1 MTMNN
6 LLEKL
11 PFVKTKGTASG
22 VPGVPF
28 KKKKFGW
35 KKIVAV
41 LLVLAVVG
49 GFGVHTW
56 LGKQQVVTL
65 EYSAQDVETR
75 DIQTTLSYTGT
86 IQPLDQYSVTAL
98 VKGDVLEAPVEE
110 GQQVNAGDLLYVIDS
125 SDAQDSIKKSELSL
139 EQTQLSYQQTLQN
152 AEDLYVKSDISG
164 VVQKL
169 YVEEGDSVNAGAQI
183 ADVYDQSVMEIELPF
198 NTDDAQSFSI
208 GSTAV
213 VTMADSFETLYGTV
227 TDISAVDQVLDGYM
241 LTRNVTIQVSNPG
254 GLTENSYATATV
266 DGKAC
271 NTGANFSYINKRTIT
286 AKTSGDVKTINVKEG
301 GAVSNGTVIVTLESD
316 TMANTLRNSAIS
328 VEQSEL
334 SLQSQKDALD
344 DYNITAPISGTVVT
358 KNIKAGDTLDN
369 TNGANIMCVIYDLS
383 KLTFDMSVDELDV
396 NTLETGMEVEI
407 TCDALEGETYY
418 GTITN
423 ISLEGTTSGGVTT
436 YPVTVTI
443 EDTGN
448 LISGMNIDAEI
459 ITASADSALAVP
471 ASAVQR
477 GNIVYVTKD
486 SPSAANALPTANSE
500 EETDQ
505 EGMSMAQQN
514 VPEGYVAVQVE
525 TGISDDNYIQITS
538 GLQEGDQVAISTVR
552 SNSSGSSEES
562 MMPGGMGGMAGGMAG
577 GMPGGMAGGMAGGM
591 PSGGAMGGGPMR

>member
-1 MTMNN
+1 MMMNN

-11 PFVKTKGTASG
+11 PFKKGKASG
-22 VPGVPF
+22 APGVPF

-35 KKIVAV
+35 KKIVAGV
-41 LLVLAVVG
+41 LVLAVVG
-49 GFGVHTW
+49 VFGVNAW
-56 LGKQQVVTL
+56 MNREQAVTV

-98 VKGDVLEAPVEE
+98 VKGDVLQAPVEE

-125 SDAQDSIKKSELSL
+125 SDAQDSIRKSELSL
-139 EQTQLSYQQTLQN
+139 EQSQMSYEQTLKSAQ
-152 AEDLYVKSDISG
+152 DLYVKSTISG

-169 YVEEGDSVNAGAQI
+169 YVEVGDSVNAGAQI
-183 ADVYDQSVMEIELPF
+183 ADVYDQSVMEIQLPF
-198 NTDDAQSFSI
+198 NTEDAQSFSI
-208 GSTAV
+208 GSSAV

-254 GLTENSYATATV
+254 GLTESSYATATV

-286 AKTSGDVKTINVKEG
+286 AETSGDVKSINVKEG
-301 GAVSNGTVIVTLESD
+301 GAVSNGAVIVTLESD
-316 TMANTLRNSAIS
+316 TMANTLRNSEIS
-328 VEQSEL
+328 LEQSEL
-334 SLQSQKDALD
+334 SLQSQKDALE

-369 TNGANIMCVIYDLS
+369 TNGANTMCVIYDLS

-396 NTLETGMEVEI
+396 KSLETGMEVEI

-443 EDTGN
+443 EETGN
-448 LISGMNIDAEI
+448 LIPGMNIDAEI
-459 ITASADSALAVP
+459 ITASADGALAVP
-471 ASAVQR
+471 AAAVQR
-477 GNIVYVTKD
+477 GNIVYVTED
-486 SPSAANALPTANSE
+486 SPSAANALPSAGGQDGE
-500 EETDQ
+500 KQ
-505 EGMSMAQQN
+505 EGMTMAQQD

-538 GLQEGDQVAISTVR
+538 GLQEGDQVGISTVR
-552 SNSSGSSEES
+552 SSSSGSSEES
-562 MMPGGMGGMAGGMAG
+562 MMPGGMGG
-577 GMPGGMAGGMAGGM
+577 GMPGGMSGGM
-591 PSGGAMGGGPMR
+591 PSGGGAMGGGGGPMR

>member
-1 MTMNN
+1 MKMNN
-6 LLEKL
+6 LLDKL
-11 PFVKTKGTASG
+11 PFRKGKTGEMPGGT
-22 VPGVPF
+22 F
-28 KKKKFGW
+28 RKKKVGW
-35 KKIVAV
+35 KKLVAV
-41 LLVLAVVG
+41 VLVLAVAG

-56 LGKQQVVTL
+56 LGRQQVVAV
-65 EYSAQDVETR
+65 EYQEQDVETR

-98 VKGDVLEAPVEE
+98 VKGDVLQAPVEE

-125 SDAQDSIKKSELSL
+125 SDAQDNIKKSQLSL
-139 EQTQLSYQQTLQN
+139 EQSQMSYEQTLKT
-152 AEDLYVKSDISG
+152 AEDLYVKSDIAG

-169 YVEEGDSVNAGAQI
+169 YVEVGDSVNAGAQI

-198 NTDDAQSFSI
+198 NSEDAQSFSI
-208 GSTAV
+208 GSSAV

-254 GLTENSYATATV
+254 GLTESSYATAMV

-286 AKTSGDVKTINVKEG
+286 AKTSGDVKTINVNEG

-316 TMANTLRNSAIS
+316 TMANSLRNSAIS

-334 SLQSQKDALD
+334 SLKSQQDALE
-344 DYNITAPISGTVVT
+344 DYSITAPISGTVVT

-369 TNGANIMCVIYDLS
+369 TNGANTMCVIYDLS

-396 NTLETGMEVEI
+396 KSLETGMQVEV

-448 LISGMNIDAEI
+448 LIPGMNIDAAI
-459 ITASADSALAVP
+459 ITASAESALAVP
-471 ASAVQR
+471 TSAVQR

-486 SPSAANALPTANSE
+486 SPSAANALPSANKEQGEDTA
-500 EETDQ
+500 Q
-505 EGMSMAQQN
+505 EGITMAQQN
-514 VPEGYVAVQVE
+514 VPQGYVAVQVE

-538 GLQEGDQVAISTVR
+538 GLQEGDKVAISTVR
-552 SNSSGSSEES
+552 AGSSSEGEAG
-562 MMPGGMGGMAGGMAG
+562 MMPGGMPGDMSGGMAGG
-577 GMPGGMAGGMAGGM
+577 GMPG
-591 PSGGAMGGGPMR
+591 GGAMGGGGGPMR

>member
-1 MTMNN
+1 MKMNN
-6 LLEKL
+6 LLDKL
-11 PFVKTKGTASG
+11 PFRKGKTGEMSGGT
-22 VPGVPF
+22 F
-28 KKKKFGW
+28 RKKKVGW

-41 LLVLAVVG
+41 VLVLAVAG

-56 LGKQQVVTL
+56 LGRQQVVVV
-65 EYSAQDVETR
+65 EYQAQDVETR

-98 VKGDVLEAPVEE
+98 VKGDVLQAPVEE

-125 SDAQDSIKKSELSL
+125 SDAQDNIKKSQLSL
-139 EQTQLSYQQTLQN
+139 EQSQMSYEQTLKT
-152 AEDLYVKSDISG
+152 AEDLYVKSDIAG

-169 YVEEGDSVNAGAQI
+169 YVEVGDSVNAGAQI

-198 NTDDAQSFSI
+198 NSEDAQSFSI
-208 GSTAV
+208 GSSAV

-254 GLTENSYATATV
+254 GLTESSYATAMV

-316 TMANTLRNSAIS
+316 TMANSLRNSAIS

-334 SLQSQKDALD
+334 SLKSQQDALE
-344 DYNITAPISGTVVT
+344 DYSITAPISGTVVT

-369 TNGANIMCVIYDLS
+369 TNGANTMCVIYDLS

-396 NTLETGMEVEI
+396 KSLETGMQVEV

-423 ISLEGTTSGGVTT
+423 ISLEGTTAGGVTT

-448 LISGMNIDAEI
+448 LIPGMNIDAAI
-459 ITASADSALAVP
+459 ITASAESTLTVP

-477 GNIVYVTKD
+477 GNIVYVTKN
-486 SPSAANALPTANSE
+486 SPSAVNALPTTTQNSE
-500 EETDQ
+500 TSEQ
-505 EGMSMAQQN
+505 EGITMAQQN

-538 GLQEGDQVAISTVR
+538 GLQEGDQVAVSNVR
-552 SNSSGSSEES
+552 SSSSSSGEEG
-562 MMPGGMGGMAGGMAG
+562 MMPGGMGG
-577 GMPGGMAGGMAGGM
+577 GMPGGMAGGMTGGGM
-591 PSGGAMGGGPMR
+591 SGGGGGAMGGGGGPMR